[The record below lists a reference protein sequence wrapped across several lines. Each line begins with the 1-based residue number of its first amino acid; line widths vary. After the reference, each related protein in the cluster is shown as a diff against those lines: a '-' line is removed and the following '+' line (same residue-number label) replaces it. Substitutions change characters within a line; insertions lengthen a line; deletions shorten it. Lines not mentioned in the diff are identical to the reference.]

1 MATLGGACEA
11 SLSLTALPSADGNQ
25 FFVKVSSV
33 GAGEQSHASNA
44 RGSLLVV
51 LETVAAESH
60 DRFAWQPEDGI
71 LGENER
77 QGFRWRLKMRSYS
90 MFVAAWVSSSWPAAA
105 AAADEPLTC
114 AQAYERAQEE
124 KTTGQLKAAIEHLKR
139 CVDKRC
145 AKFIR
150 EDCVPWM
157 EDAKRALPTVVFSI
171 REGGNEITDVEI
183 LCDDKMLARMPN
195 GEPIPVDPGLHDFT
209 FNVPGLVPA
218 ERQVLI
224 QKGERNRIIKVELGS
239 PESIAPPPLPSPPPP
254 SPASPPTPSLSAEPA
269 LSAKPNPPAAQSNL
283 PSLAHALPYGLAGIG
298 ALGVVGF
305 AVFAIRGTSQ
315 KGDLERS
322 CSPFCQSG
330 QVDSAK
336 TKYVLADTSLGVG
349 LVSLGVATYLLV
361 KRHGESSRTRD
372 AATSVSFIPQSS
384 GSGGVLELS
393 TPY

>member
-1 MATLGGACEA
+1 
-11 SLSLTALPSADGNQ
+11 
-25 FFVKVSSV
+25 
-33 GAGEQSHASNA
+33 
-44 RGSLLVV
+44 
-51 LETVAAESH
+51 
-60 DRFAWQPEDGI
+60 
-71 LGENER
+71 
-77 QGFRWRLKMRSYS
+77 MRSYS
-90 MFVAAWVSSSWPAAA
+90 MFIAAWVSSSWPAAA
-105 AAADEPLTC
+105 TAADEPLTC

-124 KTTGQLKAAIEHLKR
+124 KTNGQLKAAIEHLKR
-139 CVDKRC
+139 CVDAKC

-150 EDCVPWM
+150 KDCVQWM

-171 REGGNEITDVEI
+171 REGGDEIADVEI
-183 LCDDKMLARMPN
+183 LCDDKTLIRGLD

-224 QKGERNRIIKVELGS
+224 QEGERNRIIKVELGT
-239 PESIAPPPLPSPPPP
+239 PESIAPPPPSPPPP
-254 SPASPPTPSLSAEPA
+254 PAPPPPSPSSNAEPTLSATPV
-269 LSAKPNPPAAQSNL
+269 PPLAESNL
-283 PSLAHALPYGLAGIG
+283 PSLAHALPYGLAGVG

-305 AVFAIRGTSQ
+305 AVFATLGTSQ

-336 TKYVLADTSLGVG
+336 TKYVLADTCLGVG
-349 LVSLGVATYLLV
+349 LVSLGIATYLLV
-361 KRHGESSRTRD
+361 KRHGESSSTRD

-393 TPY
+393 TAY